1 MKQISNLLDDDEFRI
16 PTVRGVENL
25 LEKIMEEDVSF
36 LKQKDDEPSEIRND
50 LGELQNKLKPV
61 DSSTMTA
68 TPSNGN
74 IANMSDFLRT

>member
-1 MKQISNLLDDDEFRI
+1 
-16 PTVRGVENL
+16 
-25 LEKIMEEDVSF
+25 MEEDVSF